1 MNVKEEQEFW
11 YQIYTKLQILNN
23 NIEAFLTKKN

>member
-11 YQIYTKLQILNN
+11 YQIYTKLQTLNN
-23 NIEAFLTKKN
+23 NIEAFLSKN